1 MPVHS
6 RATDH
11 EVLKKATE
19 IIGAAERRQEMALV
33 EEVVTRA
40 SKRQGAVVGLD
51 PTLWAL
57 NHGVMHLLVLAG
69 ESDKDGRY
77 CQGCD
82 FILPLANTL
91 CPQCNGKTFRVNLWE
106 ELPGFALRR
115 RIGLEVVHGEAAE
128 MLWRHD
134 GLGGQLKP
142 TPR

>member
-1 MPVHS
+1 
-6 RATDH
+6 
-11 EVLKKATE
+11 
-19 IIGAAERRQEMALV
+19 LV

-40 SKRQGAVVGLD
+40 SKRQGAVIGLD

-57 NHGVMHLLVLAG
+57 NHRELHQLVLAG
-69 ESDKDGRY
+69 ESDKEGRY

-91 CPQCNGKTFRVNLWE
+91 CPQFSGKTFRVNLWE
-106 ELPGFALRR
+106 ELPGFAMRR